1 LFVITAMHSRSSLGP
16 LALAVLLSVIV
27 VLVGPPAFAQHGE
40 DIELIPDT
48 PAPAA
53 TSRRRA
59 PPPPPPQDEEAEPAA
74 PPPSNELEI
83 RGMHCT
89 PDVKEVEIRR
99 PIPISCRVDY
109 PVSGVELRYKLSG
122 PGTKWEKIELQQAD
136 AAYTATIPCSITSQ
150 PGSIKIYLFAR
161 NEHNKVV
168 ARVGR
173 KELPLSVRLVEHSN
187 ATPPALPGQKAP
199 QRCYEQN
206 ECPPEL
212 VGTSA
217 CPGTHVVKAAKKGW
231 GATCTA
237 TSECGNN
244 LECIKG
250 SCEEPVKCEDTKD
263 CAEGGECIDGKCH
276 VPDAEELKSQLGPP
290 KHHWFGLH
298 FGADLLMAGKA
309 SGVCGPDTMSADA
322 KKFACFDGGNEY
334 TGLPNAA
341 YAGTFNGSLYF
352 ATLRALISYDYMV
365 GRLALG
371 ARLGWAFRG
380 APKDFSPIHIEAR
393 VAYSLRKDPFKL
405 SFRPYLGLAFGH
417 AQVDA
422 SAPVTIVDC
431 VGHDPACVAAKTKD
445 EVNAYLSDPNQAVLR
460 KLDAYRSGAPF
471 FFGPTL
477 TMLFALTNEAAIVVN
492 LNTMFPDISFEPSV
506 GYQMGI

>member
-1 LFVITAMHSRSSLGP
+1 MHSRSSIGP
-16 LALAVLLSVIV
+16 LALAVLLSFLA

-48 PAPAA
+48 PQQPARRQPAAPAP
-53 TSRRRA
+53 A
-59 PPPPPPQDEEAEPAA
+59 PPPPPA
-74 PPPSNELEI
+74 PPPSDELEI

-99 PIPISCRVDY
+99 PIPISCTVDY
-109 PVSGVELRYKLSG
+109 PVSGVELRYKVGSG
-122 PGTKWEKIELQQAD
+122 SKWEKLELQQSD
-136 AAYTATIPCSITSQ
+136 AAYTTTIPCAITAQ
-150 PGSIKIYLFAR
+150 QGSLKIYLFAR
-161 NEHNKVV
+161 NESNKVV
-168 ARVGR
+168 ARIGR
-173 KELPLSVRLVEHSN
+173 KEVPLSVRLVEHSN
-187 ATPPALPGQKAP
+187 AIPPALPGQKAP
-199 QRCYEQN
+199 QRCFEQN

-212 VGTSA
+212 VGTAA
-217 CPGTHVVKAAKKGW
+217 CPGTHAVKAAKKGW

-276 VPDAEELKSQLGPP
+276 VPDAEELKSQLGPA

-298 FGADLLMAGKA
+298 FGADLLMPGKG

-334 TGLPNAA
+334 TGLPNAT
-341 YAGTFNGSLYF
+341 YAGTFNGGAYF
-352 ATLRALISYDYMV
+352 ATVRALFSYDYMV
-365 GRLALG
+365 GRLAVG
-371 ARLGWAFRG
+371 ARVGWAFRG

-393 VAYSLRKDPFKL
+393 VAYSLRRDPFKL
-405 SFRPYLGLAFGH
+405 NFRPYLGLALGH

-492 LNTMFPDISFEPSV
+492 INAMFPDITFEPSV